1 VIRNPLHPSLRR
13 LALPAFAAAIA
24 VAMVASLVRH
34 GGPMLL
40 QSFLFYVAMALFNGA
55 ILLIIVWSVPDGAS
69 CPASAVIAANALAWL
84 VGFFAIFAP
93 GGLVVRETCLATLL
107 AQWMLPEG
115 AIAVALAWRLVQI
128 ASEAA
133 CSAGNVARR
142 LPGSLKPA
150 CSLFRANFDSQG
162 GDWFG

>member
-13 LALPAFAAAIA
+13 LALPAFAAA
-24 VAMVASLVRH
+24 VASLARH

-40 QSFLFYVAMALFNGA
+40 HSFLFYVAKALFNGA
-55 ILLIIVWSVPDGAS
+55 ILLIIIWSVPDGAS

-128 ASEAA
+128 VSEAA
-133 CSAGNVARR
+133 CSVGNVARG
-142 LPGSLKPA
+142 LPGSLKA
-150 CSLFRANFDSQG
+150 CMLLVPCQL
-162 GDWFG
+162 